1 MNYSKYFLLYLILIS
16 CVSTQES
23 NLKKIDI
30 TLLGGVR
37 EVSGSSFMI
46 NTNVEDFII
55 DYGLF
60 YPETKNKNYNS
71 DKRDTQSKNAELTIN
86 PRSISTIVL
95 SHAHLDHIGKVPLL
109 VKKGFSGEI
118 ILTPKTAELA
128 SIMFESQI
136 LEKSNFGIERFIKSK
151 KSDKYHTHMCRGAK
165 KIKEYNL
172 VYVNKFRNDI
182 EWPDQ
187 VCKIC
192 LSDELEKIESYY
204 KIVEYSS
211 RYKIFKDMYLEFYD
225 AKHIPGSSSILLT
238 YVLNGE
244 EGSIYFSGDVG
255 SGIDNI
261 LRGNPDNPKNVDY
274 VFMEST
280 YGGISRDLSENPFLE
295 FYQSINNAVQNDER
309 IWAPSFVLD
318 RTQKFLN
325 QIKVGHGKG
334 FIDEVPDIY
343 ILSKTAKKINKMYR
357 KYYNFETGMED
368 ESFNMSA
375 DPKKTSYLLD
385 KPSIVITPSYIDDM
399 DFFHPVVESIIT
411 DKNSNIFMVGY
422 QDPRSFG
429 GILKGGIN
437 KGKKVK
443 LGNKY
448 ITVNATTKYLGSA
461 FSGHIDENGIINYL
475 SDMNI
480 KKEVILTH
488 GDYSRM
494 IKLKSRIEDQLSI
507 GCSIPD
513 YTWELN
519 LR

>member
-1 MNYSKYFLLYLILIS
+1 MNYSKYFLLSFIFIS
-16 CVSTQES
+16 FVFTQES

-46 NTNVEDFII
+46 DTNVEDFII

-60 YPETKNKNYNS
+60 YPETKNKNYNL
-71 DKRDTQSKNAELTIN
+71 DKRDTESKNAELTIN
-86 PRSISTIVL
+86 PKSITTIIL
-95 SHAHLDHIGKVPLL
+95 SHAHLDHIGRVPLL

-128 SIMFESQI
+128 SIMFETQI
-136 LEKSNFGIERFIKSK
+136 LPNYNFGVERFVKSQR
-151 KSDKYHTHMCRGAK
+151 SDVHHTHMCEWAK
-165 KIKEYNL
+165 KIKKNNL
-172 VYVNKFRNDI
+172 KYVNKHRSDLEFPSR
-182 EWPDQ
+182 
-187 VCKIC
+187 VCSTC
-192 LSDELEKIESYY
+192 LSNELQRIESYY
-204 KIVEYSS
+204 KIVKYSS
-211 RYKIFKDMYLEFYD
+211 RYKIFKNMYLEFYD

-261 LRGNPDNPKNVDY
+261 LRGSPNNPKDVDY

-280 YGGISRDLSENPFLE
+280 YGGFSRNLPENPFLE
-295 FYQSINNAVQNDER
+295 FYQSINNVVQDNER

-325 QIKVGHGKG
+325 QIKVGHEKG
-334 FIDEVPDIY
+334 FIDEVPNIY

-375 DPKKTSYLLD
+375 NPKKTSYLLD
-385 KPSIVITPSYIDDM
+385 KPSIIITPSYIDDL
-399 DFFHPVVESIIT
+399 DFFHPVVENIIT
-411 DKNSNIFMVGY
+411 DKNSNIFIIGY

-429 GILKGGIN
+429 GILKGEIN

-488 GDYSRM
+488 GDYSNM
-494 IKLKSRIEDQLSI
+494 IKLKIRIEDQLSI

>member
-1 MNYSKYFLLYLILIS
+1 
-16 CVSTQES
+16 
-23 NLKKIDI
+23 
-30 TLLGGVR
+30 
-37 EVSGSSFMI
+37 
-46 NTNVEDFII
+46 
-55 DYGLF
+55 
-60 YPETKNKNYNS
+60 
-71 DKRDTQSKNAELTIN
+71 
-86 PRSISTIVL
+86 
-95 SHAHLDHIGKVPLL
+95 
-109 VKKGFSGEI
+109 
-118 ILTPKTAELA
+118 
-128 SIMFESQI
+128 MFENQ
-136 LEKSNFGIERFIKSK
+136 LKYGNFGKEKFVKSK
-151 KSDKYHTHMCRGAK
+151 KSNKYHTHMCKGAK

-172 VYVNKFRNDI
+172 TYVNNLRTDI
-182 EWPDQ
+182 EWPDA

-192 LSDELEKIESYY
+192 LSDELKKIESYY

-211 RYKIFKDMYLEFYD
+211 RYEIFKDMYLEFYD

-261 LRGNPDNPKNVDY
+261 LRGSPNNPKDVDY

-280 YGGISRDLSENPFLE
+280 YGGFSRNLPENPFLE
-295 FYQSINNAVQNDER
+295 FYQSINNVVQDNER

-325 QIKVGHGKG
+325 QIKVGHEKG
-334 FIDEVPDIY
+334 FIDEVPNIY
-343 ILSKTAKKINKMYR
+343 ILAPTAKKINGIYR
-357 KYYNFETGMED
+357 KYYQFETGMED
-368 ESFNMSA
+368 ESFGMSA
-375 DPKKTSYLLD
+375 NPKKTSYLQD
-385 KPSIVITPSYIDDM
+385 KPSIIITPSYIDDM
-399 DFFHPVVESIIT
+399 ENFHPVVENIIT
-411 DKNSNIFMVGY
+411 DKNSNIFIVGY

-475 SDMNI
+475 FDM
-480 KKEVILTH
+480 KVKEEVILTH
-488 GDYSRM
+488 GDYSNM
-494 IKLKSRIEDQLSI
+494 IKLKSRIENELSI
-507 GCSIPD
+507 SCSIPD